1 MSNEKTKRI
10 VGLGILTAVVVV
22 LQLLGSFIKI
32 GPVSITLVLVPI
44 IVGAAVYGPS
54 AGAYLGGVFAVVVLF
69 QPDTAAFHQV
79 SVFGTVATVML
90 KGILCGWAGGLV
102 YRAVSKK
109 NVWLGIILAAIVTP
123 VVNSGLFFLGCRLF
137 FWHLLTDWGKGEAL
151 KYLVTVMIGVNFL
164 GELEID
170 LVCCPIILRILKAI
184 QKAN

>member
-109 NVWLGIILAAIVTP
+109 NVWLGIILAAICRRECGG
-123 VVNSGLFFLGCRLF
+123 SGRRAR
-137 FWHLLTDWGKGEAL
+137 WRSRDWG
-151 KYLVTVMIGVNFL
+151 
-164 GELEID
+164 
-170 LVCCPIILRILKAI
+170 LRRGRNVSPRGRSCAGASFSRSFRSARRSSISRGGGS
-184 QKAN
+184 